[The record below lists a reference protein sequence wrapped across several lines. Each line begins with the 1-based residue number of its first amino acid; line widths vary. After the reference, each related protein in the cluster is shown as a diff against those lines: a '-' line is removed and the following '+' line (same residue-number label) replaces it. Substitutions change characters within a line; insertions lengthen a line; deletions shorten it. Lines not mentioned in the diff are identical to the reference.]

1 MPSARPG
8 QPNTRREPFG
18 MPALL
23 ASGCLLAAL
32 FAPANHARAEQTTA
46 QTTATSGGT
55 AAVPA
60 AATEQPRRAKHGG
73 GKHHGGGKGQHGG
86 KGGGKG
92 RQGRRQRQGRRERQ
106 RRWR

>member
-32 FAPANHARAEQTTA
+32 FAPASHARADQTTA
-46 QTTATSGGT
+46 QTTAASGDT
-55 AAVPA
+55 AAAPA
-60 AATEQPRRAKHGG
+60 AATEKPRHGKHGG
-73 GKHHGGGKGQHGG
+73 GKHHGGGKGHHGG

-92 RQGRRQRQGRRERQ
+92 KGGGNGSGKGRQR
-106 RRWR
+106 